1 MHRGQGNS
9 PESDSTGAGGGGSA
23 GGGLGDSRAGG
34 GGSAGGGRGD
44 SRAGEGGGR
53 VRVPGGGGMPQ
64 FKQGGT
70 VDVVGEK
77 LEG

>member
-1 MHRGQGNS
+1 VHRGQGNS
-9 PESDSTGAGGGGSA
+9 PESDTTWAGGA
-23 GGGLGDSRAGG
+23 
-34 GGSAGGGRGD
+34 GSAGGGRGD
-44 SRAGEGGGR
+44 SRAGEGDGR

-70 VDVVGEK
+70 IDVVGEK